1 MTTPQIPVYLLV
13 NNYYH
18 KSGKETFTIEIQGNL
33 VEKHVFAN
41 NKGYE
46 MNSQTGKSDMT
57 AIEIEAKKKTVSVFP
72 EFILKSNNLNYEL
85 IGIDQLNGKEVY
97 VLTYSDGIKKFTNY
111 YDVTTFMK
119 VKTIDVEGEKEEVST
134 FSNFEPVNGIIFPK
148 SMTLAMDGLLLDGK
162 MTAIEVNKPIEAKIF
177 E

>member
-1 MTTPQIPVYLLV
+1 
-13 NNYYH
+13 
-18 KSGKETFTIEIQGNL
+18 
-33 VEKHVFAN
+33 
-41 NKGYE
+41 
-46 MNSQTGKSDMT
+46 
-57 AIEIEAKKKTVSVFP
+57 VSVFP

-97 VLTYSDGIKKFTNY
+97 VLSYSDGIKKFTNY